1 MHDRSSIRPLWA
13 VLLTVAA
20 CVAAPVAAAHKQHQE
35 TRKAPAVA
43 ETPQPT
49 SGHDH
54 GVTEHS
60 VGAKDPEAH
69 SPTSHDHRQPEGI
82 PPLLAWVG
90 RFHPAIIHF
99 PIALLCAAAMAEIL
113 LAVTGRSLF
122 RDAVRF
128 CVWGGA
134 LGAVGAGLLGWLFG
148 GFRIVDE
155 EWLMTSHRWLGTST
169 AAWAILTLALSERVA
184 RSTAPRGG
192 FRAALC
198 VGAALV
204 AATGFLGGSL
214 VYGID
219 HYAW

>member
-1 MHDRSSIRPLWA
+1 
-13 VLLTVAA
+13 
-20 CVAAPVAAAHKQHQE
+20 
-35 TRKAPAVA
+35 
-43 ETPQPT
+43 
-49 SGHDH
+49 
-54 GVTEHS
+54 
-60 VGAKDPEAH
+60 
-69 SPTSHDHRQPEGI
+69 
-82 PPLLAWVG
+82 
-90 RFHPAIIHF
+90 
-99 PIALLCAAAMAEIL
+99 MAEIL

-155 EWLMTSHRWLGTST
+155 EWLMTSHRWLGTGT
-169 AAWAILTLALSERVA
+169 AAWAILTLALCERVT
-184 RSTAPRGG
+184 RSTAPRSG
-192 FRAALC
+192 FRAALF